1 MMKTT
6 STKMSNLPKSRYW
19 LFFHVVFIYIIA
31 SFIWWSYL
39 LHRNNYEN
47 YDEIV
52 AREQYVFIQ
61 NGGLISQFNSTE
73 VYLKWKKEF
82 NRTELMLYGEGLVF
96 IGLITL
102 GFWRIRK
109 TFREEIAL
117 TRQQN
122 NFLLSITHELK
133 SPLASLK
140 LSMQTIRKRQLDEE
154 QVKNM
159 ADMSLDDIERLES
172 LVENILLASKIES
185 ANFQLNKE
193 LMDLTSI
200 TKNIFEREKIKYKT
214 QRNFISDIEENIY
227 VYGDRFSFSSVI
239 YNLLEN
245 AIKYSESGSNIGVR
259 LSGDEK
265 NVYLNISDT
274 GIGIPENEKMKIF
287 KRFYRIGTEETRKTK
302 GTGLG
307 LFIVQHVVSMHEG
320 EVSVKKNE
328 PRGSIFEVRIPV
340 GA

>member
-1 MMKTT
+1 MINLHKT
-6 STKMSNLPKSRYW
+6 RYS

-47 YDEIV
+47 YDEIIK
-52 AREQYVFIQ
+52 REQFVYTQ
-61 NGGLISQFNSTE
+61 NGGKLSAFKSTP
-73 VYLKWKKEF
+73 VFIKVNNEF
-82 NRTELMLYGEGLVF
+82 KRTELMLYGEGIVF

-102 GFWRIRK
+102 GFWRIRR
-109 TFREEIAL
+109 TFRSEIDL

-140 LSMQTIRKRQLDEE
+140 LSMQTIRKHELDGE

-159 ADMSLDDIERLES
+159 ADMSLDDIERLEL

-185 ANFQLNKE
+185 ANFRLNKE
-193 LMDLTSI
+193 LMDLSSI
-200 TKNIFEREKIKYKT
+200 TQNIFDREKIKHKD
-214 QRNFISDIEENIY
+214 QRHFTSKIEGNIY

-239 YNLLEN
+239 YNLIEN
-245 AIKYSESGSNIGVR
+245 AIKYSERGSEIGVE
-259 LSGDEK
+259 LTGDEK
-265 NVYLNISDT
+265 NAYLNISDT

-287 KRFYRIGTEETRKTK
+287 GRFYRIGTEETRKTK

-307 LFIVQHVVSMHEG
+307 LFIVKHVVLMHAG
-320 EVSVKKNE
+320 EVLVKHNQ

-340 GA
+340 GAL